1 MEGKFMAKQK
11 YKTVYLS
18 DDAEAK
24 KIFNALEESGQLEA
38 AIKLTKET
46 ALKYAKKATLA
57 FLCCGVGLILPY
69 GVTAFKLWQGLEVMA
84 DTDQEEYKKVAKKC
98 KRSFGLGFVYAMFIG
113 YFLGNFGL
121 FKKTAYPRFLIP
133 QV

>member
-1 MEGKFMAKQK
+1 MAKQK

-46 ALKYAKKATLA
+46 ALKYAKLA
-57 FLCCGVGLILPY
+57 KSNFSVSLLRRRIDI
-69 GVTAFKLWQGLEVMA
+69 AI
-84 DTDQEEYKKVAKKC
+84 
-98 KRSFGLGFVYAMFIG
+98 RSHGI
-113 YFLGNFGL
+113 
-121 FKKTAYPRFLIP
+121 
-133 QV
+133 